1 MGVDITAFVE
11 TKRKDDDSDSDW
23 GYLCQYKFSRNYA
36 LFALMAS
43 VDRYSNYPNPAALE
57 EALRKRGA
65 TRLDDPNLSVEEG
78 IEIMKEG
85 CDTGLTGGQPSF
97 EEKGVPKDMCWKAAE
112 EYTLIIV
119 DDEDEEDGTCTR
131 AQADA
136 WVIGGSS
143 DVWDTWMD
151 GKPMRVTN
159 PDLFMGSWLDHNE
172 VRAVADRFR
181 AKLLAEMPKA
191 KRAQYE
197 SVEWA
202 KNGLEAAKKEGNEE
216 RIAFFTRELERE
228 SDWKEFNPL
237 GEFAYVAT
245 EALAALMASLDA
257 HGLRSRVVFWFD
269 N

>member
-11 TKRKDDDSDSDW
+11 TKRKDDDSEDDW
-23 GYLCQYKFSRNYA
+23 DYLCEYKFSRNYA
-36 LFALMAS
+36 LFALMAG
-43 VDRYSNYPNPAALE
+43 VDRYSSYPNPEALE

-65 TRLDDPNLSVEEG
+65 TRLDDPNLSLEEG
-78 IEIMKEG
+78 VEIMKEG

-97 EEKGVPKDMCWKAAE
+97 DEKGVPKNASWKTSE

-119 DDEDEEDGTCTR
+119 DEDEEEGTCTR

-136 WVIGGSS
+136 WVTGGSS
-143 DVWDTWMD
+143 EVWNTWTD
-151 GKPMRVTN
+151 GKPLRVTN
-159 PDLFMGSWLDHNE
+159 PDLFMGSWLDHDE

-181 AKLLAEMPKA
+181 VKLLADMPKA
-191 KRAQYE
+191 MKAQYE

-202 KNGLEAAKKEGNEE
+202 KRGLATAKKEDNEE
-216 RIAFFTRELERE
+216 RIAFFARELARE
-228 SDWKEFNPL
+228 SDWKGYNPL
-237 GEFAYVAT
+237 SEHAYVAT

-257 HGLRSRVVFWFD
+257 HGVRSRVVFWFD